1 MSFTTGSSP
10 DCSDSHLSLT
20 PQFCVP
26 ACTPCVSDTEAELY
40 CLVCQNYLCKQ
51 CYLYHD
57 INDYLNLHR
66 VVFICEIANLDELI
80 HLMSDPDVVLN
91 LTIFNSDWI
100 YKNMLKKQITEN
112 KQALERMLAM
122 SDFLRKQLHV
132 LENHRCE
139 SMRLICSSHRQFETY
154 LRSQKDQIVTSLQNE
169 YDGVKMS
176 ILTKAQTVDQ
186 TVRDLVVKLNKM
198 QLMTENNGETASG
211 IDMEMA
217 ARHGLLLNGDCMDN
231 NVFFNDFASYLPD
244 DFHSNGTDSSDAT
257 DRHVIPSEFPNLPVL
272 ALEPPKSKCH
282 VNPDLSLSSSNPD
295 DNILLP
301 SHDNNVVNSMQLCKT
316 FGQKGNGSGQFNSPH
331 GFCIGFNEDIVVADS
346 SNHRVQ
352 IFDKYGRYKSQFG
365 ITGRH
370 DGYLWHPRKVVWLQ
384 KKCCYVVCDRGYERS
399 RMQVFTKEG
408 KFYKKINVHF
418 IDIVAGIAVTSNGE
432 IVVVDSV
439 TPTLFIAD
447 ENDFLRTLDCSP
459 FIQEPSDIAVV
470 GKEFYICD
478 FKGHAIVVMDD
489 DGNFLRKFG
498 GTETTMFPN
507 GIDISSTGDVIVG
520 DSHGNYFHVA
530 VYSKQ
535 GNFLAQYRCP
545 VVKVSRCCGLKM
557 TSEGRLVTVD
567 KNYHHVIVFESL
579 FGPPEAFS

>member
-257 DRHVIPSEFPNLPVL
+257 DR
-272 ALEPPKSKCH
+272 
-282 VNPDLSLSSSNPD
+282 
-295 DNILLP
+295 
-301 SHDNNVVNSMQLCKT
+301 
-316 FGQKGNGSGQFNSPH
+316 
-331 GFCIGFNEDIVVADS
+331 
-346 SNHRVQ
+346 R
-352 IFDKYGRYKSQFG
+352 
-365 ITGRH
+365 
-370 DGYLWHPRKVVWLQ
+370 
-384 KKCCYVVCDRGYERS
+384 
-399 RMQVFTKEG
+399 
-408 KFYKKINVHF
+408 
-418 IDIVAGIAVTSNGE
+418 
-432 IVVVDSV
+432 
-439 TPTLFIAD
+439 
-447 ENDFLRTLDCSP
+447 
-459 FIQEPSDIAVV
+459 
-470 GKEFYICD
+470 KEFYICD